1 MLRISVE
8 ISKLWLAALL
18 LHRNL
23 LMRSALTLILLMLH
37 PLLRKQ
43 KSLSHNKNK
52 LKSMSVMHTL

>member
-43 KSLSHNKNK
+43 KSL
-52 LKSMSVMHTL
+52 